1 MIPLEPVNRR
11 SAMLEQLQKHG
22 AGRVGDLRRRPAPE
36 RMGYHVSVHRI
47 PGDLVASIDV
57 RAQPA
62 YSIAEAA
69 RYLRV
74 APGTLRSWT
83 VGRPYPTSA
92 GPRTFAPLIK
102 LAARRP
108 PTLSFWNLVE
118 AHVLRALRTDH
129 GVPVPA
135 LRKALKYAE
144 DTLEIENL
152 LLRQDLVTEA
162 ARVFLERYGQ
172 LIDLSN
178 SGQLA
183 MRKVLEAHLRR
194 VEWDP
199 ARLPL
204 RFYPFVMADA
214 SGEERTIAIDPRVK
228 FGRPVVQRAGVSTHV
243 IAARIDAG
251 EPLDAVADD
260 YGLTTEEVER
270 AVLYERAA

>member
-1 MIPLEPVNRR
+1 
-11 SAMLEQLQKHG
+11 
-22 AGRVGDLRRRPAPE
+22 
-36 RMGYHVSVHRI
+36 MGYHGLRAPH
-47 PGDLVASIDV
+47 PGGLVANIDV

-144 DTLEIENL
+144 DTLEIQNSRASSSPPASPSSDTL
-152 LLRQDLVTEA
+152 TSSPPTLRM
-162 ARVFLERYGQ
+162 R
-172 LIDLSN
+172 
-178 SGQLA
+178 SGWN
-183 MRKVLEAHLRR
+183 E
-194 VEWDP
+194 P
-199 ARLPL
+199 A
-204 RFYPFVMADA
+204 
-214 SGEERTIAIDPRVK
+214 
-228 FGRPVVQRAGVSTHV
+228 QRAGS
-243 IAARIDAG
+243 R
-251 EPLDAVADD
+251 
-260 YGLTTEEVER
+260 
-270 AVLYERAA
+270 